1 MAPRGK
7 EHTNV
12 AYARSQDFH
21 KKTILWAGWN
31 GYFLPDS
38 LEVAQVFAPRK
49 HCRDILLLLNG
60 CFSSY
65 RTFASVNDPATH
77 VVERRLVFNCLP
89 YVLE

>member
-1 MAPRGK
+1 M
-7 EHTNV
+7 

-21 KKTILWAGWN
+21 KKTILWTGWD
-31 GYFLPDS
+31 GYFLLDS
-38 LEVAQVFAPRK
+38 LKVAQVFAPRK
-49 HCRDILLLLNG
+49 HYRDILLLLNS